1 MCQEYALI
9 GLQAM
14 FKAYSEDSSHGARPF
29 RFIYMSGV
37 AAERDQ
43 NKTPSWMPQY
53 CLMRVSA
60 KFVPWMNSQRGN
72 DRRS

>member
-1 MCQEYALI
+1 
-9 GLQAM
+9 M
-14 FKAYSEDSSHGARPF
+14 FKGSSEDGRRGAQAF

-43 NKTPSWMPQY
+43 KKTPNWMPQY

-60 KFVPWMNSQRGN
+60 KSRHG
-72 DRRS
+72 

>member
-1 MCQEYALI
+1 MCQEYALT
-9 GLQAM
+9 GLQVM
-14 FKAYSEDSSHGARPF
+14 FKGSSEDGRRGAQAF

-43 NKTPSWMPQY
+43 KKTPNWMPQY

-60 KFVPWMNSQRGN
+60 KSRHG
-72 DRRS
+72 